1 MRKTDPLLIEKCRKL
16 REKGFTL
23 GEIIKA
29 IGLPKTTVYHHI
41 RDIPLSNILKEKIKK
56 IRKETTKETNL
67 RTSYQFL
74 SKMKNFN
81 LQRSIF

>member
-29 IGLPKTTVYHHI
+29 IGLPKTTVYDHI
-41 RDIPLSNILKEKIKK
+41 RDISLPAEVKERIQ
-56 IRKETTKETNL
+56 KENV
-67 RTSYQFL
+67 
-74 SKMKNFN
+74 
-81 LQRSIF
+81 